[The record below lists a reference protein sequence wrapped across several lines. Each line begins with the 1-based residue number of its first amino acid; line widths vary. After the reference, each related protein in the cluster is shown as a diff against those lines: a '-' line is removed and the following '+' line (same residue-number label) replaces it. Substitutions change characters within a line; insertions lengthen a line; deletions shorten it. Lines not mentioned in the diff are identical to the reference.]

1 MVESPSTSKIKQKLM
16 VSPVFIPFTL
26 VWLILNINTYA
37 LSNVTNVTM
46 FRIWVWTLNPS
57 QFNCAPTRHQV
68 ILWPLHCS
76 PFKFLAQIL
85 CNFDIV
91 HRYDGLNMGCGNW
104 SCSWLG
110 VPSCNSNM
118 GFFFT
123 SNVKY
128 SKVFFF
134 VLENT
139 SQHGRHICH
148 STFW

>member
-26 VWLILNINTYA
+26 VWLILNINIYT

-139 SQHGRHICH
+139 SQHGRHIFH